1 MNERIKKVT
10 TVVKDKWTGFS
21 KAVKIMLIA
30 IPVAIVAIII
40 ILAIISNNRGK
51 SVLFSGLTTAEQ
63 GEIATAIAELG
74 ITDVNVSSN
83 GDITVPADRVDYLR
97 MQLAVQGYP
106 KNATNY
112 SIWNDGLDLWSTDS
126 DKREVARQQRETRI
140 AATLA
145 QLSSVR
151 SATVNLDVPPVR
163 DYVITEAKEVPTCSV
178 QLKLVDGYKLTNA
191 EVRAIYGLV
200 ASSVNNLTNDNIS
213 LTDTLGFEYDWIS
226 AEEEAAGLKDASGTL
241 VGKKRLAFQKE
252 VQATLMA
259 NLESM
264 LTKMYGKNHYAVN
277 VSALLNFD
285 DKEIVDT
292 KYHPVD
298 DEHNTGVLD
307 HWVHVGEGVDM
318 ESVEGLVGV
327 TPNGDQSPNYPTFDG
342 MEDGEKYF
350 FVKDEYQYDVSNTIT
365 KIKKDG
371 YSIDRLSVG
380 VAIDTTD
387 ITEGERQMI
396 QEFIAN
402 AVGADLD
409 FVSVY
414 ATSFYIQPGGS
425 TVDSNNPNGSLNI
438 WTNPPDAYRNILLF
452 VVIALGII
460 LIILIIASLGM
471 SRSRKKKIR
480 RRQEQALAAAQAA
493 AASDIYG
500 GSERDT
506 PQEFDFN
513 IASLTE
519 EAGKESRE
527 TILKREIADFAKTS
541 PDIVASIIKNM
552 LREEN

>member
-1 MNERIKKVT
+1 MNERVKKIT

-63 GEIATAIAELG
+63 GEIAAAITELG
-74 ITDVNVSSN
+74 VTDVNVNAN
-83 GDITVPADRVDYLR
+83 GEITVPSNQVDYLR

-112 SIWNDGLDLWSTDS
+112 SIWNDGVDLWATDS

-140 AATLA
+140 AATLT

-151 SATVNLDVPPVR
+151 SATVNLDVPPTR
-163 DYVITEAKEVPTCSV
+163 DYVITETKEVPTCSV
-178 QLKLVDGYKLTNA
+178 QLKLVDGYELTNA
-191 EVRAIYGLV
+191 EVRAIYNLV
-200 ASSVNNLTNDNIS
+200 ATSVNNLTNDNIS
-213 LTDTLGFEYDWIS
+213 VTDTLGREYDWIS

-241 VGKKRLAFQKE
+241 VGKKRLAFQKD
-252 VQATLMA
+252 VQAGLMA

-285 DKEIVDT
+285 EKTITDT
-292 KYHPVD
+292 QYHPVD
-298 DEHNTGVLD
+298 ENNTGVLD

-318 ESVEGLVGV
+318 ENVDGLVGV
-327 TPNGDQSPNYPTFDG
+327 TPNGDRSPDYPTLEG
-342 MEDGEKYF
+342 LEDGETYF
-350 FVKDEYQYDVSNTIT
+350 YVKDEYQYDVSNTIT
-365 KIKKDG
+365 QIKKDG

-380 VAIDTTD
+380 VAIDSTD

-396 QEFIAN
+396 KEFIAN
-402 AVGADLD
+402 AVGTEEA

-414 ATSFYIQPGGS
+414 NTSFYIQPGGS

-438 WTNPPDAYRNILLF
+438 WTNPPDVYRDILLF

-460 LIILIIASLGM
+460 LIVLLIASLGM
-471 SRSRKKKIR
+471 SRSRKRKIR

-500 GSERDT
+500 GSERDM
-506 PQEFDFN
+506 PQEIDFN
-513 IASLTE
+513 IASLTQ

-552 LREEN
+552 LREES